1 MLIIIKRT
9 KVLIIMVIN
18 MIIMRFS
25 MTKTLLTLMIEELT
39 IVRIVAVIIMT
50 YRRNNTEQKKERKA

>member
-1 MLIIIKRT
+1 
-9 KVLIIMVIN
+9 
-18 MIIMRFS
+18 MRFL

-50 YRRNNTEQKKERKA
+50 YRRNNTEQKKKEKLDLIKKWVR

>member
-1 MLIIIKRT
+1 
-9 KVLIIMVIN
+9 
-18 MIIMRFS
+18 MIIMRFL

-50 YRRNNTEQKKERKA
+50 YGRNSTEQKKERKA